1 MLFLQTLESKPVAKP
16 RIAKVYPK
24 SPEALVRI
32 KNEFDK
38 FREYGFVIEVSS
50 TWSASSFASKIK
62 TGNPPSSKFSQSQ
75 LAARSISCFTPRVV
89 ELEPKELWTAGTGA
103 KKL

>member
-1 MLFLQTLESKPVAKP
+1 MLFLQTLESKPDAKP

-38 FREYGFVIEVSS
+38 FREYGFVIEGSS
-50 TWSASSFASKIK
+50 TWSKPSFASKIK
-62 TGNPPSSKFSQSQ
+62 TGNPASS
-75 LAARSISCFTPRVV
+75 
-89 ELEPKELWTAGTGA
+89 
-103 KKL
+103 